1 LDAAADFYAGIAPT
15 SLSLRRAGRLVPPSI
30 GGHLQRLPQRLTFG
44 VTGPFNGQRH
54 RTASVRAIFE
64 AVPFKAVIETGTF
77 RGLTTRFLSDL
88 TTAPVA
94 TIELSQ
100 SYFDYSRGRLARRS
114 NVHQFLGQSPSVLA
128 RLADDPAWT
137 VSPAFFYL
145 DAHWHEYLPLVDELN
160 IIVRAW
166 PDFVAMVDD
175 FKVDGDAGYIYDDYG
190 PGKSLELDLIK
201 RPEFRMLH
209 VFWPAA
215 PASAEK
221 RMRQGSVTLATQG
234 PMSDALRHVK
244 ELRYGGPLVAG
255 DLE

>member
-1 LDAAADFYAGIAPT
+1 
-15 SLSLRRAGRLVPPSI
+15 LSLRRAGRLVPPSL
-30 GGHLQRLPQRLTFG
+30 GGQLQRLPQRLTLG
-44 VTGPFNGQRH
+44 VTGPFNGQRQ
-54 RTASVRAIFE
+54 RTASVRAMFE

-100 SYFDYSRGRLARRS
+100 AYFDYSRGRLGGRAH
-114 NVHQFLGQSPSVLA
+114 VHQFLGQSPSVLERRA
-128 RLADDPAWT
+128 LDPAWT

-166 PDFVAMVDD
+166 PEFVAMVDD
-175 FKVDGDAGYIYDDYG
+175 FKVDGDAGYVYDDYG

-201 RPEFRMLH
+201 RAEFEKLH

-234 PMSDALRHVK
+234 AMTDALRNVS
-244 ELRYGGPLVAG
+244 ELRYGGALVAG
-255 DLE
+255 HLE